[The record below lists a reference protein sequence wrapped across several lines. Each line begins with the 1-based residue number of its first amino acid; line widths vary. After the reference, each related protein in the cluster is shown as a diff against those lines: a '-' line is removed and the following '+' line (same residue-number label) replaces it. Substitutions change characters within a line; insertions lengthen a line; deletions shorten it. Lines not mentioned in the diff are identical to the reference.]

1 MRWKLTWANASLL
14 GVLLL
19 GVSTAQASTINLSSV
34 SSDATP
40 ASSLSATIDTQIL
53 GGDTLQLTV
62 TNDTTAPNEFNINQ
76 VYFNGSDDVTSL
88 VLSTATHSDVGDVL
102 VDWAPVDHVSRA
114 GGFGNFD
121 FGLLGG
127 VGENDPSVI
136 GPTESIVYVLA
147 ITGTCANLLSCTMDD
162 FNAGNANGFT
172 FAAKFVNGPDDP
184 EAPGTEDSAFGTVP
198 EPATALLVPLGLG
211 LACWRGRSRLS

>member
-88 VLSTATHSDVGDVL
+88 VLSTATHSDIGDVL
-102 VDWAPVDHVSRA
+102 GDWAPVVHVA
-114 GGFGNFD
+114 GANGFGDFD
-121 FGLLGG
+121 FGLLDGE
-127 VGENDPSVI
+127 GENDPWLI

-147 ITGTCANLLSCTMDD
+147 ITGNCATAYDCTMDD
-162 FNAGNANGFT
+162 FNVGNANGFT
-172 FAAKFVNGPDDP
+172 FAAKFVNGPDD
-184 EAPGTEDSAFGTVP
+184 DSAFGTVP